1 MEATHLGILPGDR
14 STTRQDALTW
24 KPLRFLSFYR
34 LILAGLLLALFFLAP
49 GNTILG
55 QLNPELFRTAGILYF
70 AFALASSLAAHREQP
85 GYIVQVT
92 SSVSADILVMV
103 TFMHASGGL
112 DSGLGILLVPTVAAG
127 SLLMPG
133 RMPFFFAALAALSLL
148 GELGYSTLLQ
158 SKNPVTDLTRTGL
171 VGIALFTTALLAFL
185 LARRIRESED
195 LAQRR
200 GVDLANLTELNE
212 YVIQHLEFGILVVD
226 EADRIR
232 LSNDMVW
239 TMLNIP
245 RPRGNS
251 ALETISPELT
261 TRLRTWRGTK
271 TRTSEI
277 FTPTRSRSSLLPR
290 FTAVGKA
297 PQAATI
303 IFLEDSAML
312 EQQAQQMKLAA
323 LGRLTASI
331 AHEIRNPLG
340 AISHASQ
347 LLDESPNLADND
359 RRLTRIINDHT
370 KRVNAVIENVL
381 QLSRRRSIHRQ
392 DIELVAWLEIFIEEL
407 VQSEG
412 LAHEQIVVTHPQD
425 SLQVYFD
432 AGHLHQAFWNLCR
445 NAIHY
450 GSRNGVPAAIEVIA
464 GYNET
469 GRVVLDVQDRGPG
482 IDAHTARKIFEP
494 FFTTSSKGTGLGLY
508 LARELCEYNQAQLNY
523 SPVEGGGSRFS
534 IVFSDPKEQ
543 IGAP

>member
-14 STTRQDALTW
+14 SATRQDALTW

-49 GNTILG
+49 GNTVLG
-55 QLNPELFRTAGILYF
+55 QLNPELFGTAGILYF
-70 AFALASSLAAHREQP
+70 VFALASSLAAHREWP
-85 GYIVQVT
+85 RYIVQVT

-112 DSGLGILLVPTVAAG
+112 DSGLGVLLVPTVAAG

-148 GELGYSTLLQ
+148 GELGYSTLLE
-158 SKNPVTDLTRTGL
+158 STNPVSDLTRTGL

-195 LAQRR
+195 LAERR

-212 YVIQHLEFGILVVD
+212 YVVQHLEFGIFVVD
-226 EADRIR
+226 EADGIR
-232 LSNDMVW
+232 LSNDMAW
-239 TMLNIP
+239 TMLNTP

-251 ALETISPELT
+251 ALETASPELAA
-261 TRLRTWRGTK
+261 RLHTWRSNK
-271 TRTSEI
+271 TRTAEI

-303 IFLEDSAML
+303 IFLEDSAVL
-312 EQQAQQMKLAA
+312 EHQAQQMKLAA

-381 QLSRRRSIHRQ
+381 QLSRRRPIHRQ
-392 DIELVAWLEIFIEEL
+392 DIDLVGWLEIFVAEF

-412 LAHEQIVVTHPQD
+412 IAHEQIVVTHPQE
-425 SLQVYFD
+425 SLQVYID
-432 AGHLHQAFWNLCR
+432 AGHLHQALWNLCR
-445 NAIHY
+445 NAINY
-450 GSRNGVPAAIEVIA
+450 GSRNDAPAAIEVIA
-464 GYNET
+464 GYNEA
-469 GRVVLDVQDRGPG
+469 GQVVLNVQDRGPG
-482 IDAHTARKIFEP
+482 IDADTARKIFEP
-494 FFTTSSKGTGLGLY
+494 FFTTSSRGTGLGLY
-508 LARELCEYNQAQLNY
+508 LARELCECNQAQINY

-534 IVFSDPKEQ
+534 IVFSDSKER
-543 IGAP
+543 ITAP

>member
-1 MEATHLGILPGDR
+1 MEATHLAILPGDR
-14 STTRQDALTW
+14 SATRQDALTW

-34 LILAGLLLALFFLAP
+34 LILAGLLLALFFLTP
-49 GNTILG
+49 GNPILG
-55 QLNPELFRTAGILYF
+55 QLNPELFGTAGILYF
-70 AFALASSLAAHREQP
+70 AFALASSFAAYRERP
-85 GYIVQVT
+85 SYIVQVT
-92 SSVSADILVMV
+92 ASVSADILVMV
-103 TFMHASGGL
+103 TFIHASGGL

-158 SKNPVTDLTRTGL
+158 STNPITDLTRTGL

-195 LAQRR
+195 LAQQR

-212 YVIQHLEFGILVVD
+212 YVVQHLEFGILVVD
-226 EADRIR
+226 EANRIR

-239 TMLNIP
+239 TLLNTP

-251 ALETISPELT
+251 VLETVSPELA
-261 TRLRTWRGTK
+261 TRLHTWRRNETSD
-271 TRTSEI
+271 SEI
-277 FTPTRSRSSLLPR
+277 FTLITSRSSLLPR

-303 IFLEDSAML
+303 IFLEDSAVL
-312 EQQAQQMKLAA
+312 EQRAQQMKLAA

-347 LLDESPNLADND
+347 LLDESPSLADND
-359 RRLTRIINDHT
+359 HKLTTIINDQT

-381 QLSRRRSIHRQ
+381 QLSRRRPIHRQ
-392 DIELVAWLEIFIEEL
+392 DIDLTAWLDTFVAEF

-412 LAHEQIVVTHPQD
+412 VAHEQIVLIHPQE
-425 SLQVYFD
+425 SPQVYFD
-432 AGHLHQAFWNLCR
+432 AGHLHQAVWNLCR

-450 GSRNGVPAAIEVIA
+450 GSHNDVPKAIEIVA
-464 GYNET
+464 GYNDA
-469 GRVVLDVQDRGPG
+469 GRVILDVRDRGPG
-482 IDAHTARKIFEP
+482 IDADTARKIFEP

-508 LARELCEYNQAQLNY
+508 LARELCEYNRAQLSY

-534 IVFSDPKEQ
+534 IVFSDSKERT
-543 IGAP
+543 GAP